1 MYLAEI
7 ETRIAGI
14 PCIVGVTHFERQG
27 ACRHADSDI
36 DYRGYVE
43 VEWDVLDRRGR
54 PAPWLSRK
62 VTDDISDDIN
72 AEVIEHFTW

>member
-14 PCIVGVTHFERQG
+14 PCIVGVTYFDRHG
-27 ACRHADSDI
+27 ACRHADSDM

-43 VEWDVLDRRGR
+43 VEWEVLDRRGR

-62 VTDDISDDIN
+62 VTDDISDDID
-72 AEVIEHFTW
+72 AKVVEYFA